1 MKRSILMSYRIY
13 RQDQLCNSADKINKR
28 WGEILQ
34 RLDELA
40 VEYCNELQTELSIRY
55 EKEKGS
61 AYDLNEFPPHRL
73 LAMNLILTR
82 WVGWMSAPKRLD
94 YASDWKRI
102 QDAHNNGKS
111 AYIEYKK
118 AADTRHAS

>member
-1 MKRSILMSYRIY
+1 MNEEKYFDGLQKILAET
-13 RQDQLCNSADKINKR
+13 NSADRINDR
-28 WGEILQ
+28 WIDVLK

-40 VEYCNELQTELSIRY
+40 VEYCNELQTEVPIRY

-61 AYDLNEFPPHRL
+61 AYDLKEFPPYRL

-82 WVGWMSAPKRLD
+82 WVGWISTPKKLD

-102 QDAHNNGKS
+102 EGAYNNGKN
-111 AYIEYKK
+111 AYIEHKK
-118 AADTRHAS
+118 AGAY